1 MLIYFKYHTIQ
12 FHLVFNMKNLMV
24 QASTPITEVIIKDFQ
39 AKPANFV

>member
-12 FHLVFNMKNLMV
+12 FHLIFNMKNLMV

-39 AKPANFV
+39 VKQTSFV